1 MRRRAF
7 VVLVGAAGGAWPLAV
22 RAQRLDR
29 VRRIGVLMPL
39 GENDPE
45 ARRRI
50 TVFSQALRALGWVE
64 GQTVVFESRYAD
76 GKLERLPALAD
87 ELVRAKVDVI
97 VTQAAQSVEAA
108 RKATSAIP
116 IVMASVG
123 DALGAGY
130 VASLARPG
138 GNVTGQTLVATEQ
151 SAKRLELIQQISPG
165 LVRVAVLW
173 NANASGHRLQWK
185 EIELRAP
192 ILKMKLQSLPVRN
205 VDDIEASL
213 RAAAQAEAQ
222 AIVTME
228 DPLIQSTRARIVEF
242 GMRQRIPVMGE
253 FRPMTAAGGL
263 MSYGANQVEM
273 WRGAAAYVDK
283 ILKGAR
289 PGDLPIQ
296 QPTKFELVINVKT
309 AKTLGIT
316 LPAGLLVAAD
326 EVIE

>member
-1 MRRRAF
+1 MKRREF
-7 VVLVGAAGGAWPLAV
+7 VLLVAAAGAWPPAV
-22 RAQRLDR
+22 LAQRSDR

-50 TVFSQALRALGWVE
+50 TVFSQTLKGLGWVE
-64 GQTVVFESRYAD
+64 GQTVIFESRYAD
-76 GKLERLPALAD
+76 GKPERLPALAA
-87 ELVRAKVDVI
+87 ELVRASVDVI
-97 VTQAAQSVEAA
+97 VTQAAQAVEAA
-108 RKATSAIP
+108 RNATSSIP

-123 DALGAGY
+123 DAVGGGY

-138 GNVTGQTLVATEQ
+138 GNITGQTLVATEQ

-173 NANASGHRLQWK
+173 NANASGHRMQWK
-185 EIELRAP
+185 EMELRSPA
-192 ILKMKLQSLPVRN
+192 LKMKLQSLAVRN
-205 VDDIEASL
+205 VDDIEKGL

-222 AIVTME
+222 AIVTMD
-228 DPLIQSTRARIVEF
+228 DPLIQSTRTRIVEF

-283 ILKGAR
+283 ILKGAK
-289 PGDLPIQ
+289 PGDLPIE
-296 QPTKFELVINVKT
+296 QPTKFELVINVQT

-316 LPAGLLVAAD
+316 VPSGLLVAAD